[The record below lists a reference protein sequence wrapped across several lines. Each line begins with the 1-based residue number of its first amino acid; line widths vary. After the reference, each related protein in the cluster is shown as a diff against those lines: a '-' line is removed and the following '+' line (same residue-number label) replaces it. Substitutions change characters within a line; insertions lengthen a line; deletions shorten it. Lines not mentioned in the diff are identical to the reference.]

1 MTATMTAEAPA
12 ALDEPARH
20 PLDWLAAGTIA
31 RDRLGTVWRR
41 EDVTTPAGHVCR
53 LWLALQPGET
63 VLLDSAD
70 LDECRGPLRVLD
82 EPHALPDDVW
92 DWLTDPLHV
101 RAAPGNSLP
110 LDAAMC
116 AFNRW
121 AERVGAAPYA
131 SRRLFSRAVTRH
143 GVERSQHGPGRAS
156 ILHDIVLAEGPTR

>member
-20 PLDWLAAGTIA
+20 PLDWLA
-31 RDRLGTVWRR
+31 
-41 EDVTTPAGHVCR
+41 
-53 LWLALQPGET
+53 
-63 VLLDSAD
+63 
-70 LDECRGPLRVLD
+70 
-82 EPHALPDDVW
+82 
-92 DWLTDPLHV
+92 DPLHV

-110 LDAAMC
+110 LDSAMC

-143 GVERSQHGPGRAS
+143 GVERSQHGSHNAP
-156 ILHDIVLAEGPTR
+156 ILHDLALAEGLTR